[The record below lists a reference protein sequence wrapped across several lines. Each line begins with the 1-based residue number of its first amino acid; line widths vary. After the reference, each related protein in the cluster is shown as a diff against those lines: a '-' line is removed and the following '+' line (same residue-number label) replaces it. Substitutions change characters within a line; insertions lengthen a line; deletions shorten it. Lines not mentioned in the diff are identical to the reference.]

1 MTVRGY
7 LIGIVVAGIFSA
19 MSYVVFQEQK
29 HLVFSNRGGMDKLD
43 DGIGF
48 LATGGFWLGCGAL
61 AWHWFFMLIKK
72 LFGR

>member
-7 LIGIVVAGIFSA
+7 LAGIVVTGIFSV

-29 HLVFSNRGGMDKLD
+29 DLVFSNRGGINGLD
-43 DGIGF
+43 DWIGF

-61 AWHWFFMLIKK
+61 AWWGVIELIKK
-72 LFGR
+72 LFER